1 VLMRSGGSKKNP
13 NIFLL
18 GSQGAVK
25 AETKSQTVLTSLDQ
39 GG

>member
-1 VLMRSGGSKKNP
+1 MRSGGSKKNP
-13 NIFLL
+13 KFIFL
-18 GSQGAVK
+18 GSPGAEK